1 MADSASNQKGP
12 EQAMKSVLPPE
23 ELVAAEPFVE
33 VAVLIPLR
41 GKQVLGTN
49 QRFKFFT
56 YSVPPLLRGQLRPG
70 HLVAVPFGQRRA
82 QGVVMGTLHETKVKG
97 LRDVDRLIHSA
108 PVLWPLQLELARWM
122 ASYYVA
128 PFSSCL
134 TLFAPAGVITR
145 SGGKG
150 IARPLYEWR
159 ICLQIEPAEIAI
171 CLSKKGRDTHQKKV
185 WDYLLANPH
194 LCVGRN
200 ELLQACNLPAA
211 SGAIRAL
218 QQKGW
223 LKVEGAEIKLGLEL
237 HEARLKSLA
246 LGGTSRYLYS
256 LQMLAKQGGEAWK
269 SELDALCKTPL
280 KDWRWLADHGLI
292 KLQEMQRLRN
302 PIQSQ
307 AFPPSNALQL
317 SRAQKLALD
326 VMRERLYRKDGA
338 PGQTVL
344 LQGITGS
351 GKTEVYLQALEICL
365 AQGRQAIVLVP
376 EISLTPQTVK
386 RFAGRFPGR
395 VSFVHSG
402 LSTGERFDI
411 YRLAHAG
418 AIDVLVGPR
427 SALFAPMAR
436 IGLIVL
442 DEEHDDAFKQS
453 AEEWGANSVFY
464 DARRVAAEMS
474 RRSGALLILGSA
486 TPSLGTLANVFR
498 GKITRTILP
507 ERIGQTVKGFGA
519 LPLPPIEL
527 VDMRQELM
535 AGNSSVFSRS
545 LQEQLALVL
554 SQGEQAILLMN
565 RRGSRT
571 FVLCRNCG
579 HVLRCADCSICLTY
593 HQDSQQL
600 ECHSCGQKDS
610 PPRTCPD
617 CQDKR
622 IRYFGAGT
630 ELVTDELA
638 KLLPAA
644 RILRWD
650 ADTARGKD
658 NHIRFMKLV
667 SSGQVDVIVGT
678 QMIAKGLDLPLV
690 TLVGV
695 IAADTGL
702 FMPDFRAPERTC
714 QLLIQVAGRAGR
726 SARGGR
732 VLFQTYQPEHYAI
745 QAAVQN
751 DYERFCRRELQFRE
765 EMGYPPHRRMARL
778 VYWDKDANKARK
790 AGQSLKRAIRR
801 ELHRMGP
808 QASQLEVLGP
818 TAPFYERLRTY
829 WRQQILILGHDPTR
843 LLHKLEIPSGWR
855 VDLDPVSTL

>member
-1 MADSASNQKGP
+1 MAESASNQKGP
-12 EQAMKSVLPPE
+12 EPVTPKVFPPE
-23 ELVAAEPFVE
+23 DLVAGEPFVE

-41 GKQVLGTN
+41 AKQAPGTD

-56 YSVPPLLRGQLRPG
+56 YSVPPRLRGQLQPG
-70 HLVAVPFGQRRA
+70 HLVAVPFGHRRA
-82 QGVVMGTLHETKVKG
+82 QGVVMGTLHETTVKG
-97 LRDVDRLIHSA
+97 LRDVDRLVHAA

-128 PFSSCL
+128 PLSSCL
-134 TLFAPAGVITR
+134 ALFAPAGVITR
-145 SGGKG
+145 SGGTG
-150 IARPLYEWR
+150 VARPLYEWR
-159 ICLQIEPAEIAI
+159 IRLQVEPADIGMS
-171 CLSKKGRDTHQKKV
+171 LSKKGRDTHQKRV
-185 WDYLLANPH
+185 WDYLLANPRTP
-194 LCVGRN
+194 LSRKQ
-200 ELLQACNLPAA
+200 LLQACNLSAA
-211 SGAIRAL
+211 SGSIRAL
-218 QQKGW
+218 QQRGW
-223 LKVEGAEIKLGLEL
+223 LKVEGANIRLGLEPY
-237 HEARLKSLA
+237 EARLKSMV
-246 LGGTSRYLYS
+246 LGGTSKYLSS

-269 SELDALCKTPL
+269 SELDALRKTPL
-280 KDWRWLADHGLI
+280 KDWRWLADKGLI
-292 KLQEMQRLRN
+292 QLQEMQRLRN
-302 PIQSQ
+302 PIRSQS
-307 AFPPSNALQL
+307 FPPSNAPQL
-317 SRAQKLALD
+317 SRAQKMALD
-326 VMRERLYRKDGA
+326 AMQGGLNHISGA
-338 PGQTVL
+338 AGQTVL

-351 GKTEVYLQALEICL
+351 GKTEVYLRALEICL

-395 VSFVHSG
+395 VSFVHSR
-402 LSTGERFDI
+402 LSTGERYDI
-411 YRLAHAG
+411 YRQAHAG

-427 SALFAPMAR
+427 SALFAPMAH

-453 AEEWGANSVFY
+453 AEEWGSNSVFY

-474 RRSGALLILGSA
+474 RRNGALLILGSA
-486 TPSLGTLANVFR
+486 TPSLGTLAGVFR
-498 GKITRTILP
+498 GKIARTVLP
-507 ERIGQTVKGFGA
+507 ERIGQTAAGLVA

-535 AGNSSVFSRS
+535 AGNYSVFSRS
-545 LQEQLALVL
+545 LQKQLEMVL
-554 SQGEQAILLMN
+554 AQGEQAILLMN

-571 FVLCRNCG
+571 FVLCRSCG

-593 HQDSQQL
+593 HQDSRQL
-600 ECHSCGQKDS
+600 ECHACGQRES
-610 PPRTCPD
+610 PPRTCPE
-617 CQDKR
+617 CRDKR

-630 ELVTDELA
+630 ELVTEELA

-658 NHIRFMKLV
+658 NHIRFMNLV

-695 IAADTGL
+695 IAADMGL

-726 SARGGR
+726 SERGGR

-765 EMGYPPHRRMARL
+765 EMGYPPLRRMARL
-778 VYWDKDANKARK
+778 VYWDKDADRARR
-790 AGQSLKRAIRR
+790 AGQSLKRAINR
-801 ELHRMGP
+801 ELQRMGS
-808 QASQLEVLGP
+808 QASELEVLGP

-829 WRQQILILGHDPTR
+829 WRQQILIKGHDPAC
-843 LLHKLEIPSGWR
+843 LLHNLEIPSGWR